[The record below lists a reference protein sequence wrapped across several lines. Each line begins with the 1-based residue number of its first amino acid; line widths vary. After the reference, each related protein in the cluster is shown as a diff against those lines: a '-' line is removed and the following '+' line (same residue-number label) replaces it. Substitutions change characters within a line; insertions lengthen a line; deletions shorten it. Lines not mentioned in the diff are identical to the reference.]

1 MESGLRIMSIN
12 ASRRRFLFLGVS
24 AGLATALGVAAAWP
38 DSAALEDDAHRYGF
52 LTAQDRAILAA
63 LAPAMLA
70 GAWPA
75 DPAKATAEALILLR
89 GIDTALMGM
98 PPRVR
103 DDMRK
108 LFGLLGRQAGKLLV
122 AGSLTGWAQV
132 DPQRAGTMIQGWRDH
147 ALALLQ
153 QAYGGLHDL
162 TMGVWYGNP
171 DHFADCGYPGPP
183 MLKLNP

>member
-1 MESGLRIMSIN
+1 MALNR
-12 ASRRRFLFLGVS
+12 SRRRFLFLGIS
-24 AGLATALGVAAAWP
+24 ASLASALGVVAAWP
-38 DSAALEDDAHRYGF
+38 DSATLDDDAHSYGF
-52 LTAQDRAILAA
+52 LSPQDRAILAA

-70 GAWPA
+70 GAWPNDVA
-75 DPAKATAEALILLR
+75 RAKHETLTLLR

-108 LFGLLGRQAGKLLV
+108 LFALLGRNAGRVLV
-122 AGSLTGWAQV
+122 AGSLVGWAQV
-132 DPQRAGTMIQGWRDH
+132 SPARASDMIQGWRDH
-147 ALALLQ
+147 SLALMQ

-171 DHFADCGYPGPP
+171 EHFADCGYPGPP
-183 MLKLNP
+183 MLKFNS

>member
-1 MESGLRIMSIN
+1 MALNR
-12 ASRRRFLFLGVS
+12 SRRRFLFLGVS
-24 AGLATALGVAAAWP
+24 VSLASALGVAAAWP
-38 DSAALEDDAHRYGF
+38 DSSALDDDAHRYGF
-52 LTAQDRAILAA
+52 LNAQDRAILAA

-70 GAWPA
+70 GAWPSDA
-75 DPAKATAEALILLR
+75 ARARAETLTLLR

-103 DDMRK
+103 DDMRT
-108 LFGLLGRQAGKLLV
+108 LFGLLSRQAGRVLV
-122 AGSLTGWAQV
+122 AGSMAAWGQV
-132 DPQRAGTMIQGWRDH
+132 SPERASGIIQGWRDH
-147 ALALLQ
+147 SLALMQ

-183 MLKLNP
+183 MLKFNS

>member
-1 MESGLRIMSIN
+1 MSIN

-24 AGLATALGVAAAWP
+24 AGVAAALGVAAAWP
-38 DSAALEDDAHRYGF
+38 DSAALEDDAYRYGF

-75 DPAKATAEALILLR
+75 EAAKATTETLSLLR

-108 LFGLLGRQAGKLLV
+108 LFGLLNRQAGRVLA
-122 AGSLTGWAQV
+122 AGSLAGWAQV
-132 DPQRAGTMIQGWRDH
+132 DPIRAAAIITRWRDH
-147 ALALLQ
+147 SLALMQ

-162 TMGVWYGNP
+162 TYGVWYGNP
-171 DHFADCGYPGPP
+171 EHFADCGYSGPP
-183 MLKLNP
+183 SLKLNP